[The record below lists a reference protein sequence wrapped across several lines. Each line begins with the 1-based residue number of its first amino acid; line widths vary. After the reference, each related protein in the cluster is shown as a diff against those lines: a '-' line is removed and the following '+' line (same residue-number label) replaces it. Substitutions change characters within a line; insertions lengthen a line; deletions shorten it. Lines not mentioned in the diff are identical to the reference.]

1 MQMPY
6 FKNKWSAKLNISIYL
21 FIILIGLS
29 LLQSVKSPFDFL
41 QEGIYLFQP
50 YDLKGFLKGGI
61 FISVYLASLLAVT
74 LALFTRNKTVSIVLI
89 SFIALTYGVDLFIQF
104 IGSNDKGLSIG
115 IFSLGMIEKSRA
127 NDMLLF
133 KQQIFEAVGVIV
145 AFIMFAI
152 VSRMVFFKKFRV
164 NTFFSLATFIFMSA
178 VTLFVVLRIFS
189 VVAQAFP
196 APIKAVAIA
205 SEYYLENDVQEP
217 RILTETIVPT
227 KKPEYKTIVWIID
240 ESIGGQYLS
249 INGYEKETTPY
260 LNNLAKSA
268 SDDFQNYGIV
278 PSIANCSASSNLLL
292 RIGLTSHRQGD
303 FKENLK
309 SLPTIFQYAKRAG
322 YTTHLIDAQ
331 VAQGQL
337 QNHLSVYDKNDI
349 DNFVTF
355 SRKFIPNMRDQ
366 KVLESLEEIL
376 GNKADSLNFVV
387 VVKLGA
393 HWPYPLSY
401 PRDQEFFK
409 PATRESYTEMTNENK
424 EIILN
429 SYFNSIR
436 FSVDG
441 FLRSL
446 VENRD
451 LDGKVI
457 LYTSDHGQTL
467 FYNEDPLT
475 HCHSGR
481 EMPMDE
487 YKVPLMVF
495 TKGAREKFRKPVKNI
510 TAQEQLFPTT
520 LALMGYPEDIYNSYG
535 PLLDEGAKADSI
547 ESFIMLTGKKIRAD
561 FKHK

>member
-1 MQMPY
+1 MSQ
-6 FKNKWSAKLNISIYL
+6 
-21 FIILIGLS
+21 
-29 LLQSVKSPFDFL
+29 
-41 QEGIYLFQP
+41 
-50 YDLKGFLKGGI
+50 
-61 FISVYLASLLAVT
+61 SLLAVT
-74 LALFTRNKTVSIVLI
+74 LALFTRNRIVSIILI
-89 SFIALTYGVDLFIQF
+89 TFIALTYGVDLFIQF

-115 IFSLGMIEKSRA
+115 IFSLGMVEKTRA

-133 KQQIFEAVGVIV
+133 KRQIFEAFGVIV
-145 AFIMFAI
+145 AFILFAI
-152 VSRMVFFKKFRV
+152 ISRKVFFKKFRV
-164 NTFFSLATFIFMSA
+164 NTLVSLTAFIVMSA

-205 SEYYLENDVQEP
+205 SEYYLENEVQEP
-217 RILTETIVPT
+217 RILAETIVPT
-227 KKPEYKTIVWIID
+227 NKPEYKTIVWVID

-249 INGYEKETTPY
+249 LNGYEKDTTPY
-260 LNNLAKSA
+260 LNSLAKSGN
-268 SDDFQNYGIV
+268 DDFQNYGIV

-303 FKENLK
+303 FNVNLK
-309 SLPTIFQYAKRAG
+309 ILPTIFQYAKRAG
-322 YTTHLIDAQ
+322 YKTHLIDAQ

-355 SRKFIPNMRDQ
+355 SRKFIPNTRDQ

-376 GNKADSLNFVV
+376 DNKADSLNFVV

-424 EIILN
+424 ELILN

-441 FLRSL
+441 FLKNL
-446 VENRD
+446 LENRD
-451 LDGKVI
+451 LDGKLI

-467 FYNEDPLT
+467 FYNDDPLT

-487 YKVPLMVF
+487 YKVPLLVF
-495 TKGAREKFRKPVKNI
+495 AKGAREKFVKPDKKLQLKNNYF
-510 TAQEQLFPTT
+510 Q
-520 LALMGYPEDIYNSYG
+520 
-535 PLLDEGAKADSI
+535 
-547 ESFIMLTGKKIRAD
+547 R
-561 FKHK
+561 H